1 MIFNDSFYFIILL
14 LIAIT
19 ILFLIKLFFNY
30 IKFKSVTKELE
41 NLLTKEDEFS
51 IKLID
56 MKTQYLCLQKKVHRG
71 NIFLSLLFGI
81 PFSLAMILISPIWF
95 LISGFI
101 FYIFISYN
109 KK

>member
-56 MKTQYLCLQKKVHRG
+56 KKTDYLNYQKKVHRG
-71 NIFLSLLFGI
+71 NIFLSFLFGI

-95 LISGFI
+95 LISSFI

>member
-1 MIFNDSFYFIILL
+1 MIFNDSFYFIILF

-19 ILFLIKLFFNY
+19 FFFLVKLFFNY
-30 IKFKSVTKELE
+30 IKLKSITKELE
-41 NLLTKEDEFS
+41 SLLTKEDEFS
-51 IKLID
+51 VKLID
-56 MKTQYLCLQKKVHRG
+56 KKTEYLNFQKKVHRG
-71 NIFLSLLFGI
+71 NIFILLLFGI

>member
-1 MIFNDSFYFIILL
+1 MILNDSFYFIILL

-19 ILFLIKLFFNY
+19 ILFLIKLFLNY
-30 IKFKSVTKELE
+30 LKFKSATKELE
-41 NLLTKEDEFS
+41 SLLTKEDEFS

-56 MKTQYLCLQKKVHRG
+56 MKTHYLSLQKKVHRG
-71 NIFLSLLFGI
+71 NILLSLLLGI
-81 PFSLAMILISPIWF
+81 PFSLAMILISPLWF
-95 LISGFI
+95 LISSLI

>member
-1 MIFNDSFYFIILL
+1 MIFNNFFYFIILL

-19 ILFLIKLFFNY
+19 ILFFIKLFFNY

-41 NLLTKEDEFS
+41 NLLTSEDEFS

-56 MKTQYLCLQKKVHRG
+56 MKTQYLSLQKKVHRG

-95 LISGFI
+95 FISGFI
-101 FYIFISYN
+101 FYIFISYS